1 MVADLDTREVE
12 RLRKWLAVQEIRDV
26 VLRYC
31 RGIDRMNREV
41 VRSCYHPDATD
52 EHGSFGGNVDEFVE
66 WVFRVVGRYSM
77 SMHFIGNVLVDFA
90 DSADVPSDAH
100 APVLARAE
108 SYGISHHRTDGG
120 ADKDNLIIGFRYID
134 RFERRDDGPW
144 RIASRVATTEWA
156 RVDDAAHQW
165 AIPEGMRTG
174 QRDGSDLVFAPL
186 VFAG

>member
-1 MVADLDTREVE
+1 MVADLDTSEIE
-12 RLRKWLAVQEIRDV
+12 RRRTWLAVQEIRDV

-52 EHGSFGGNVDEFVE
+52 EHGSFNGSVDEFIE
-66 WVFRVVGRYSM
+66 WAFRVVGRYSM

-90 DSADVPSDAH
+90 ESSD

-120 ADKDNLIIGFRYID
+120 EAKDNLIIGFRYID
-134 RFERRDDGPW
+134 RFERRDGGPW
-144 RIASRVATTEWA
+144 RIASRVATT
-156 RVDDAAHQW
+156 
-165 AIPEGMRTG
+165 
-174 QRDGSDLVFAPL
+174 
-186 VFAG
+186 